1 MNTHFHITTIAS
13 GLLLA
18 AAATSLGQHAGDI
31 LLENINGTLTT
42 GLVNET
48 MRIHDHR
55 AFGAEFGE
63 FFMNFTD
70 EPGFDSDAGEF
81 TPGTHIGFNV
91 LDGVRRWDG
100 QDFDALSPVTF
111 TISYS
116 SLEVETGAGF
126 VEGFGLPVGSNGE
139 FHRHLNYVINDPA
152 PSGIYLLA
160 LELWSDDPALGDSQP
175 LYIVFNQNEDEMVHD
190 EALEWASG
198 HLVPGVHFRALDLEA
213 GRTNE
218 FAVVGCTPGQRV
230 HFVYGFEFGSTGVPG
245 CPGASIAIR
254 RPTIMGSAI
263 ANGAGLATISR
274 LIPGGASGRTVLFGA
289 VEQGTCSVG
298 NIIECRFP

>member
-1 MNTHFHITTIAS
+1 MYHHLCTATVAS
-13 GLLLA
+13 GLVLA
-18 AAATSLGQHAGDI
+18 ASAAAFGQHAGDI
-31 LLENINGTLTT
+31 LLENINGKLTT

-48 MRIHDHR
+48 TRIHDHR

-63 FFMNFTD
+63 FFMNYTD

-91 LDGVRRWDG
+91 LDAVRRWDG

-126 VEGFGLPVGSNGE
+126 VAGFGLPVGSNGE

-152 PSGIYLLA
+152 PRGIYLLA
-160 LELWSDDPALGDSQP
+160 LELWSDDPGLDDSEP
-175 LYIVFNQNEDEMVHD
+175 LYIIFNQNEDELIHA
-190 EALEWASG
+190 EALEWASAN
-198 HLVPGVHFRALDLEA
+198 LVPRVHFRPLDLAA
-213 GRTNE
+213 GRVNE
-218 FAVVGCTPGQRV
+218 FAVVGCTPRQRV
-230 HFVYGFEFGSTGVPG
+230 HFVYGFEFGRTGVPG
-245 CPGASIAIR
+245 CPGVNIGIR
-254 RPTIMGSAI
+254 RPTVMGSAV
-263 ANGAGLATISR
+263 ADGAGLATISR
-274 LIPGGASGRTVLFGA
+274 FIPGGASGRTVLFGA

-298 NIIECRFP
+298 NILEHRFP